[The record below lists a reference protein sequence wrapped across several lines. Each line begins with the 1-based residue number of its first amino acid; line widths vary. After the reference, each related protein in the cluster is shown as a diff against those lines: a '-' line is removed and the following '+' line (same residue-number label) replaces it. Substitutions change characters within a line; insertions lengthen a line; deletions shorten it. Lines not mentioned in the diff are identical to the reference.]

1 MSGVRALTKRPLTF
15 AYRNLVF
22 GETREDVWAIYRP
35 EMRSYAGLSRQRK
48 VELLTLLATFAYS
61 LEADFSLLRV
71 SRPWNVADY
80 VDGANLVV
88 DPHHVDRERWRHY
101 LEVHA
106 NELAH
111 RETARPEVYL
121 SIRISS
127 AKKDFVEHVS
137 GAIRAGNGYN
147 DRVQRLLGLSD
158 PLGISQR
165 RLDELVALEQT
176 MYGRALDYLACDR
189 ATSAEIQWLIE
200 RSFCAGVSEPEV
212 DDRFLPQALVVE
224 SDDEHGGLCH
234 RPLEVDLLRL
244 MDRPVNVERRGLR
257 IECEHGDSHQALLTV
272 GALPQVAPFPGRLAE
287 FLFAPLEAVPFPVD
301 AVFSA
306 RVLSNEE
313 ATTLVRRKIV
323 DADNTYREES
333 YGDHGPSANSAVR
346 PQAARE
352 LEEYLTG
359 GDRPPLLRASTS
371 LRVAGDSHEQR
382 EDRVDALRREYGSIR
397 LHRPL
402 GEQVR
407 LFVQHL
413 PGQPSQVTD
422 YDDYMTVE
430 QFGAS
435 MPIAT
440 HAVGAAVGPY
450 IGYTLSG
457 SCQPVLF
464 DTTEAP
470 RASRPPAVLC
480 AGTLGSGTTIAA
492 ELFGY
497 QAFLAGDRI
506 VDVDPKGDHELW
518 RLCGDEHVERIEL
531 SPDERYQGM
540 LDPLRIGPAETR
552 NDLAYN
558 FLVGLLPQ
566 PVKSAWQTEIR
577 RAIEAVD
584 KSGGRSCGEVVA
596 ELARSANKA
605 AREAAEAIGVH
616 ANAGLLRL
624 GFATPDYEPPDA
636 GGRQVTC
643 LTIANLTLPS
653 ATTAKA
659 DFSSEERTGV
669 ALLHLLATYALH
681 LMAEDWGRHKILLF
695 DEAWMLLGTPAGRAL
710 VDRINRLGRSQ
721 NATPILATQALA
733 DVAELEN
740 LIGAV
745 FQFGVETEQEATRA
759 LELLRLDADDDRL
772 RQQLISFR
780 RGRCLMRDY
789 QGRVSAI
796 QIDLIDPRLLDA
808 LDTTPRSERA
818 PADAPQNDA
827 AQAPT

>member
-1 MSGVRALTKRPLTF
+1 MQARQPLTF
-15 AYRNLVF
+15 VYRNIVF
-22 GETREDVWAIYRP
+22 GAKPDDVWAVYRLD
-35 EMRSYAGLSRQRK
+35 MHSYGGLSRNRK
-48 VELLTLLATFAYS
+48 VELLTLLATFAYT

-71 SRPWNVADY
+71 SRPWNVRAY
-80 VDGANLVV
+80 VDGAQLVA
-88 DPHHVDRERWRHY
+88 DAGHVHRRRFGDYLARH
-101 LEVHA
+101 A
-106 NELAH
+106 DELAH
-111 RETARPEVYL
+111 RRTARPETYL
-121 SIRISS
+121 SVRLAGGSRS
-127 AKKDFVEHVS
+127 VADHVT
-137 GAIRAGNGYN
+137 GAVRAGNTYAE
-147 DRVQRLLGLSD
+147 RMQRLLGLGD
-158 PLGISQR
+158 PRGISQR
-165 RLDELVALEQT
+165 RLDDLVALEAT
-176 MYGRALDYLACDR
+176 MFGRALDYLACDR
-189 ATSAEIQWLIE
+189 ASTAELQWLIE
-200 RSFCAGVSEPEV
+200 RSFCAGACDPEV
-212 DDRFLPQALVVE
+212 DGRFMPQALVVE
-224 SDDEHGGLCH
+224 AGDDREGLFY
-234 RPLEVDLLRL
+234 RPLECDLLRL

-257 IECEHGDSHQALLTV
+257 IECEQGDSHQALLTV

-301 AVFSA
+301 AAFSA
-306 RVLSNEE
+306 RVLSNDE

-333 YGDHGPSANSAVR
+333 HGDHGPSANSAIR

-352 LEEYLTG
+352 LEEYLTSG
-359 GDRPPLLRASTS
+359 ERPPLLRASTC
-371 LRVAGDSHEQR
+371 LRVAADSR
-382 EDRVDALRREYGSIR
+382 ELREERVEALRREYGSIK

-413 PGQPSQVTD
+413 PGQASQVPD
-422 YDDYMTVE
+422 YDDYLTVE

-435 MPIAT
+435 MPVAT
-440 HAVGAAVGPY
+440 HAVGAEVGPY

-480 AGTLGSGTTIAA
+480 AGTLGSGKTIGA
-492 ELFGY
+492 ELLAY

-506 VDVDPKGDHELW
+506 VDVDPKGDHKLW
-518 RLCGDEHVERIEL
+518 QLCGDPHVERIEL
-531 SPDERYQGM
+531 SPDPRYQGM
-540 LDPLRIGPAETR
+540 LDPLRIGPPDTR
-552 NDLAYN
+552 NDLAYA
-558 FLVGLLPQ
+558 FLVALLPQ

-577 RAIEAVD
+577 RAIEQVAGN
-584 KSGGRSCGEVVA
+584 GGRTCGEVVT
-596 ELARSANKA
+596 ELARGNAA
-605 AREAAEAIGVH
+605 AREAGEAIAVH
-616 ANAGLLRL
+616 ASAGLLRL
-624 GFATPDYEPPDA
+624 GFATPDYEPPDPGA
-636 GGRQVTC
+636 RQVTC

-733 DVAELEN
+733 DVAEMEN

-745 FQFGVETEQEATRA
+745 FQFGVETDQEATRA
-759 LELLRLDADDDRL
+759 LELLRLDPDDERL
-772 RQQLISFR
+772 RQQLIGFR
-780 RGRCLMRDY
+780 QGRCLMRDY

-796 QIDLIDPRLLDA
+796 QIDLVDPRLLDA
-808 LDTTPRSERA
+808 LDTTPRTDSETDAA
-818 PADAPQNDA
+818 PAPV
-827 AQAPT
+827 